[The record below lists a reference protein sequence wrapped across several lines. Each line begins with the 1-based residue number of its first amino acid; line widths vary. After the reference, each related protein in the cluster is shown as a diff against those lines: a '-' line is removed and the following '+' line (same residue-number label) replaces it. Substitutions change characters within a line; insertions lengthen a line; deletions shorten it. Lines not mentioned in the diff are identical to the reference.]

1 MIHTYPLVTK
11 RKDPTKQNHTKKH
24 HQKRQGTASCGRS
37 KKPSLARKKKGPW
50 SLRCP
55 RATSNR
61 VDVTTRRKTFL
72 KLTLKLCPVN
82 NNLKKDFST
91 PLKFT
96 LACSIQRALG
106 SSICSNEMLLD
117 TIRAKVFMLNAKRK
131 KWREGENKRISQKL
145 RCASCGDIHVAS
157 PCTQETWTLSHPS
170 HPTPKTSKTHGLLEA
185 PIP

>member
-1 MIHTYPLVTK
+1 MHTYPLVTK

-37 KKPSLARKKKGPW
+37 KKPSLARKK
-50 SLRCP
+50 
-55 RATSNR
+55 RAPEVYDAREQPQTGLTSQPEE
-61 VDVTTRRKTFL
+61 KHFL

-117 TIRAKVFMLNAKRK
+117 TTRAKVFILRTKRK
-131 KWREGENKRISQKL
+131 KRGEGGNKRISQKL
-145 RCASCGDIHVAS
+145 RCASCGVM
-157 PCTQETWTLSHPS
+157 P
-170 HPTPKTSKTHGLLEA
+170 
-185 PIP
+185 